1 MFNKDKKPV
10 TTTTPTPAPAPLAP
24 LDRAK
29 LALKAHAVPSIISA
43 DMTIKGDLTS
53 AGDLQVEGSVIGDIH
68 VGKLTITEGGRV
80 TGDIVAR
87 DVRICG
93 TLEGSVRAAGITLTA
108 TGRVTGDLHHELL
121 TIETGGQLEGL
132 SRRLVHEPEVA
143 THEPVLELT
152 SEHEVTGDR
161 G

>member
-68 VGKLTITEGGRV
+68 VGKLTIT
-80 TGDIVAR
+80 
-87 DVRICG
+87 
-93 TLEGSVRAAGITLTA
+93 A

-152 SEHEVTGDR
+152 SEHEVSGDR